1 MQALFFLPRNYLFL
15 FAARIFIEFP
25 KCYHAKLIVWS
36 KYQID
41 QEFLDGT
48 SPRIYP
54 WNQSLFE
61 NRKSSSPRI
70 YPWGQ
75 SKI

>member
-36 KYQID
+36 KYQIGC
-41 QEFLDGT
+41 QGT
-48 SPRIYP
+48 
-54 WNQSLFE
+54 
-61 NRKSSSPRI
+61 RKVT
-70 YPWGQ
+70 Q
-75 SKI
+75 VKIASC

>member
-25 KCYHAKLIVWS
+25 KCYHAKLRIPDCLVQAPGFRIK
-36 KYQID
+36 KY
-41 QEFLDGT
+41 
-48 SPRIYP
+48 
-54 WNQSLFE
+54 E
-61 NRKSSSPRI
+61 NPQAPAFIRVNLK
-70 YPWGQ
+70 